1 MLSMHAMK
9 MQTKVHIYKT
19 NGHDHLHNAC
29 LITGHYPYHVFL
41 AKKGSVHKPS
51 WLDKYH
57 VHKPNGLDK

>member
-19 NGHDHLHNAC
+19 NEHDHLHNAC

-41 AKKGSVHKPS
+41 AKK
-51 WLDKYH
+51 
-57 VHKPNGLDK
+57 